1 MISFAFIVP
10 QFCRNSKTF
19 SENSDIFPHRMN
31 DSSEMQRRVQEV
43 SLANPARLMYNK
55 SNEDLTYHK

>member
-1 MISFAFIVP
+1 
-10 QFCRNSKTF
+10 
-19 SENSDIFPHRMN
+19 MN